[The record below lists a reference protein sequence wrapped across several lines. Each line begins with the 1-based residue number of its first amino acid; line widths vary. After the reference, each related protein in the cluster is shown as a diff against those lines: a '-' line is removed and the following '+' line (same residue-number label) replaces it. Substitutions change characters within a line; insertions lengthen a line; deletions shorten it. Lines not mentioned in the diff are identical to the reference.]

1 MEAVYLIP
9 YKPCWAISE
18 YAMHLLGYK
27 PIRGPHRL
35 PRHVRACVS
44 HAHMLTY
51 TDTIQFQEPST
62 SIAFHFWR
70 RHGRVS
76 TSKLGS
82 NQNHGTIDMTNTCVG
97 NLFLINEHLRIGTSS
112 WAHGYGKL
120 HYNIICV
127 ST

>member
-1 MEAVYLIP
+1 MEAVYPIP
-9 YKPCWAISE
+9 YVDAICE